1 VRTKEDDEGR
11 RRRRK
16 KKEERRK
23 KKEARKRLMHISDD
37 ELVAHYYGELTEADE
52 ARTAAHLD
60 ECEACRSNHARLK
73 RVMAAV
79 DMATMPEPPA
89 DFEAT
94 VWQRLQPSIA
104 ADVVRNGKDAWS
116 PGSIWKLGG
125 WGTMAAG
132 LLLAAFLAGR
142 MWPGESADQSANGA
156 RGANGASSASANGA
170 AGGASAGAGSET
182 GADPF
187 RERVLLVDLGDHFDR
202 TEQALVEFVSR
213 TDATRDAEVRGRTED
228 LVVAN
233 RLYRGTAEVTG
244 DQAVTDVL
252 DDLERTL
259 IEIAGVPA
267 NAPASELE
275 AIRRRIDARDLLF
288 KLRVMRMELE
298 QRANDPRPAKRQGPR
313 T

>member
-1 VRTKEDDEGR
+1 MWSDEEEVEGR
-11 RRRRK
+11 GRK
-16 KKEERRK
+16 KNEDRSK
-23 KKEARKRLMHISDD
+23 KVTMHITDD
-37 ELVAHYYGELTEADE
+37 ELTAHYYGELSEAAE
-52 ARTAAHLD
+52 KRAAAHLE
-60 ECEACRSNHARLK
+60 ECEACHANLARLK
-73 RVMAAV
+73 RVMAAI

-89 DFEAT
+89 GFEAT
-94 VWQRLQPSIA
+94 VWQRLQPSLA
-104 ADVVRNGKDAWS
+104 ADVVRNGRDAWS
-116 PGSIWKLGG
+116 RSSIWKLGG
-125 WGTMAAG
+125 WGSMAAG

-142 MWPGESADQSANGA
+142 MWPGEGA
-156 RGANGASSASANGA
+156 KSANGASSANAN
-170 AGGASAGAGSET
+170 AGAGTAGTGNEA
-182 GADPF
+182 GADPL

-213 TDATRDAEVRGRTED
+213 ADGPRSLLALNRTED
-228 LVVAN
+228 LVSAN
-233 RLYRGTAEVTG
+233 RLYRGTAEATG
-244 DQAVTDVL
+244 DLAITDVL

-298 QRANDPRPAKRQGPR
+298 QRASDPRPAKRQGPK

>member
-1 VRTKEDDEGR
+1 
-11 RRRRK
+11 
-16 KKEERRK
+16 
-23 KKEARKRLMHISDD
+23 MHISDD
-37 ELVAHYYGELTEADE
+37 ELVAHYYGELSDEAE
-52 ARTAAHLD
+52 ARTAVHLD
-60 ECEACRSNHARLK
+60 QCEECHANLARLK
-73 RVMAAV
+73 RVMAAI

-89 DFEAT
+89 GFEAT
-94 VWQRLQPSIA
+94 VWQRLQPSLA
-104 ADVVRNGKDAWS
+104 ADVVRNGRDAWS
-116 PGSIWKLGG
+116 RSSIWKLGG
-125 WGTMAAG
+125 WGSMAAG

-142 MWPGESADQSANGA
+142 MWPANPATGIRQPATSAGNPGSNPAGE
-156 RGANGASSASANGA
+156 
-170 AGGASAGAGSET
+170 AGGFEAGEE
-182 GADPF
+182 PV

-213 TDATRDAEVRGRTED
+213 ADGPRSLLALNRTED
-228 LVVAN
+228 LVSAN
-233 RLYRGTAEVTG
+233 RLYRGTAEATG
-244 DQAVTDVL
+244 DLAITDVL

-298 QRANDPRPAKRQGPR
+298 QRASDPRPAKRQGPK

>member
-1 VRTKEDDEGR
+1 MRSR
-11 RRRRK
+11 
-16 KKEERRK
+16 
-23 KKEARKRLMHISDD
+23 
-37 ELVAHYYGELTEADE
+37 

-60 ECEACRSNHARLK
+60 ECEECHANLARLK
-73 RVMAAV
+73 RVMAAI

-89 DFEAT
+89 GFEAT
-94 VWQRLQPSIA
+94 VWQRLQPTLA
-104 ADVVRNGKDAWS
+104 ADVVRNGRDAWS
-116 PGSIWKLGG
+116 RRLDWKLGG
-125 WGTMAAG
+125 WGSMAAG

-142 MWPGESADQSANGA
+142 MWPANPA
-156 RGANGASSASANGA
+156 TDIRQPAT
-170 AGGASAGAGSET
+170 SAGNAGSIPAASDSVET
-182 GADPF
+182 EAGPL

-202 TEQALVEFVSR
+202 TEQTLVEFVNR
-213 TDATRDAEVRGRTED
+213 ADAPRGSVALNRAED
-228 LVVAN
+228 LVSAN
-233 RLYRGTAEVTG
+233 RLYRGTAEATG
-244 DQAVTDVL
+244 DMAVTDVL

-298 QRANDPRPAKRQGPR
+298 QRASDPRPAKRQGPK